1 MNSLLKRQID
11 KKLKNGLN
19 DIDLFFKAVDDS
31 YNNFEEQIL
40 MLRRAMKIS
49 SDELFIANQKLRE
62 EAQGLKDIN
71 KNLQNILNSM
81 NLENNF
87 IANTNKLNSADYVKE
102 QSDEIVRINKQR
114 EELLKSLEKQN
125 VALNEYAHMVSHD
138 LKAPLRSIDTL
149 INWFK
154 EDNQSILDEEKNK
167 SLDLILSNVE
177 KMDLLIK
184 GVLEY
189 SSIENQEVND
199 RDIDLNFLIDEV
211 LRTINIPNHFNITLK
226 NKMPIVFGN
235 VFRYKQLFQNLIQNA
250 IKYNDKPNGLI
261 EIESSVENNEIKF
274 SIKDNGIGIK
284 EVYQTKIFKMFA
296 KLENKDESSGIGL
309 SIVKKIID
317 FKDGKI
323 WLESQEGLGTTFHFT
338 IPKLN
343 VTTKY

>member
-1 MNSLLKRQID
+1 
-11 KKLKNGLN
+11 
-19 DIDLFFKAVDDS
+19 
-31 YNNFEEQIL
+31 
-40 MLRRAMKIS
+40 
-49 SDELFIANQKLRE
+49 
-62 EAQGLKDIN
+62 
-71 KNLQNILNSM
+71 
-81 NLENNF
+81 
-87 IANTNKLNSADYVKE
+87 
-102 QSDEIVRINKQR
+102 
-114 EELLKSLEKQN
+114 
-125 VALNEYAHMVSHD
+125 MVSHD

-296 KLENKDESSGIGL
+296 KLENKDE
-309 SIVKKIID
+309 
-317 FKDGKI
+317 
-323 WLESQEGLGTTFHFT
+323 
-338 IPKLN
+338 
-343 VTTKY
+343 